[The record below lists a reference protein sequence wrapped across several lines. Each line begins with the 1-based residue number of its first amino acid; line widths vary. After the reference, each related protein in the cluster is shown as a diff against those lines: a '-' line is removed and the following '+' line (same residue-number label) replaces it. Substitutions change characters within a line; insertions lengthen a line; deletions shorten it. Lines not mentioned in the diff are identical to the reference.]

1 MVWCHNANLLT
12 LKKRYTVE
20 RRRAHA
26 MAARASSAPSLTGQ
40 CTRVLVPLTSTHLS
54 HERERQVKHRGGH
67 TRCTPRVVSSARGC
81 TGSGTSRNARGP
93 ARRKQDA
100 RRQRAGRSS
109 QIAAC
114 RGRSHG
120 STIFCDRRECA
131 CLARESGAPQRTL

>member
-93 ARRKQDA
+93 RKTQARRKTAKSRTVVADSGVP
-100 RRQRAGRSS
+100 RA
-109 QIAAC
+109 
-114 RGRSHG
+114 
-120 STIFCDRRECA
+120 
-131 CLARESGAPQRTL
+131 LARLHYLL